1 MVPLDIMGK
10 LNNFKESF
18 NLDKYYETRKQ
29 LFADLIDFSKRPEAT
44 SARDCVKQFTALA
57 EEEQTEAAELF
68 KEALE
73 SQDG

>member
-18 NLDKYYETRKQ
+18 DLDKYYGTRKQ
-29 LFADLIDFSKRPEAT
+29 LFADLIDFSKRLEAT

-57 EEEQTEAAELF
+57 EEEQTDAAELF